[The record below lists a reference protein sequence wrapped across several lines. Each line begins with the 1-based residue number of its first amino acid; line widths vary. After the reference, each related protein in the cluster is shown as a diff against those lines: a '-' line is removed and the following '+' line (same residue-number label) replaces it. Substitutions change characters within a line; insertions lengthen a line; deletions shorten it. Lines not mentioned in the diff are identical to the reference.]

1 MHHINELAENPTC
14 NLPYGKRI
22 FSQCGDLGMGTEIRI
37 NLLFCRYTICNVRN
51 VIGGQRYTSEH
62 DKKQSLTNKIRP
74 ICSDKQKEIS
84 NDSNKNSQQYREKTI
99 KSNNKTEPMHLVDAH
114 KYEKTEEITAI
125 TIITAFS

>member
-1 MHHINELAENPTC
+1 
-14 NLPYGKRI
+14 
-22 FSQCGDLGMGTEIRI
+22 MGTEIRI

-99 KSNNKTEPMHLVDAH
+99 KSNNKCAQIWKNRRNNGDYDNNGFFLVP
-114 KYEKTEEITAI
+114 K
-125 TIITAFS
+125 

>member
-1 MHHINELAENPTC
+1 
-14 NLPYGKRI
+14 
-22 FSQCGDLGMGTEIRI
+22 MGTEIRI

-51 VIGGQRYTSEH
+51 VIGGQRYTSEHDKKQSLTNKIRPICIGGQRYTSEH

-99 KSNNKTEPMHLVDAH
+99 KSNNKCAQIWKNRRNNGDYDNNGFFLVP
-114 KYEKTEEITAI
+114 K
-125 TIITAFS
+125 